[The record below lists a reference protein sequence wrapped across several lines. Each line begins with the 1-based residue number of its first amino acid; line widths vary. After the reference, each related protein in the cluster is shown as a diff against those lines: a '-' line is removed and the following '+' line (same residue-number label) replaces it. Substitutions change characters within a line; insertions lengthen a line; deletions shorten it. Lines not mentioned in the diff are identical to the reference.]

1 MLAPEEDK
9 MKRRTLLLIGLLMC
23 SAIAFAK
30 EKKAAAVPAAAPPN
44 YKAMV
49 QAEYDLW
56 STMDS
61 AKVSPM
67 FAPDADLIF
76 FDITPLKYNGWSE
89 YQKGV
94 MKVFEPY
101 QTMKCTVNDD
111 VHGGRSGNMAW
122 TASTVACHAQKK
134 DGGVD
139 DMTLRTTEIWQ
150 KRGAKWLIVHEHA
163 SVPMKE

>member
-1 MLAPEEDK
+1 
-9 MKRRTLLLIGLLMC
+9 MKLRTMVVLCLVLLSSL
-23 SAIAFAK
+23 AFAK
-30 EKKAAAVPAAAPPN
+30 TKKAAAEAVPPD
-44 YKAMV
+44 YKGMM

-61 AKVSPM
+61 AKVSPL

-76 FDITPLKYNGWSE
+76 FDITPLKYNGWAE

-101 QTMKCTVNDD
+101 STMKCTVNDD

-122 TASTVACHAQKK
+122 TAGTVNCHAAKK

-139 DMTLRTTEIWQ
+139 DLILRTTEIYQ
-150 KRGAKWLIVHEHA
+150 KRGGKWLIVHEHA

>member
-1 MLAPEEDK
+1 MK
-9 MKRRTLLLIGLLMC
+9 MRTTILIVVVLLSTLT
-23 SAIAFAK
+23 FAK
-30 EKKAAAVPAAAPPN
+30 TKKSGDTTASPAPPD
-44 YKAMV
+44 YKAMM

-61 AKVSPM
+61 AKVAPK
-67 FAPDADLIF
+67 FATDADLIF
-76 FDITPLKYNGWSE
+76 FDIEPLKYNGWSE

-101 QTMKCTVNDD
+101 STMKCTVNDD

-122 TASTVACHAQKK
+122 TAGTVNCHAQKK

-139 DMTLRTTEIWQ
+139 DLVLRTSEIYQ
-150 KRGAKWLIVHEHA
+150 KRGGKWLIVHEHA

>member
-1 MLAPEEDK
+1 MK
-9 MKRRTLLLIGLLMC
+9 MRTAILMC
-23 SAIAFAK
+23 VVLLSTVTFAK
-30 EKKAAAVPAAAPPN
+30 TKKAATAATPVPPD
-44 YKAMV
+44 YKGMM

-61 AKVSPM
+61 SKVSPL

-101 QTMKCTVNDD
+101 STMKCTVNDD

-122 TASTVACHAQKK
+122 TAGTVNCHAQKK

-139 DMTLRTTEIWQ
+139 DMVLRTSEIYQ

>member
-1 MLAPEEDK
+1 MKTPTMLLVCLV
-9 MKRRTLLLIGLLMC
+9 LLSGF
-23 SAIAFAK
+23 AFAK
-30 EKKAAAVPAAAPPN
+30 TKKSAATPAAVRPD
-44 YKAMV
+44 YKAMM

-56 STMDS
+56 STMDP

-76 FDITPLKYNGWSE
+76 FDITPLKYNGWAE

-94 MKVFEPY
+94 AKVFEPY

-111 VHGGRSGNMAW
+111 VHGGHSGNMAW
-122 TASTVACHAQKK
+122 TAGTVNCHAAKK

-139 DMTLRTTEIWQ
+139 DLVLRTSEIYQ

>member
-1 MLAPEEDK
+1 MRVRAVV
-9 MKRRTLLLIGLLMC
+9 LLSLVLIC
-23 SAIAFAK
+23 AAAFAK
-30 EKKAAAVPAAAPPN
+30 EKKAATAKAAVPPD
-44 YKAMV
+44 YKGMM

-56 STMDS
+56 STMDP
-61 AKVSPM
+61 AKVAPM
-67 FAPDADLIF
+67 FASDADLIF

-101 QTMKCTVNDD
+101 QTMKCAVNDD

-122 TASTVACHAQKK
+122 TAGTVNCHATKK

-139 DMTLRTTEIWQ
+139 DLILRTTEIYQ

>member
-1 MLAPEEDK
+1 MRVRA
-9 MKRRTLLLIGLLMC
+9 LLLVFLVLGC
-23 SAIAFAK
+23 YSAFAK
-30 EKKAAAVPAAAPPN
+30 EKKAVAAKAAVPPD

-111 VHGGRSGNMAW
+111 VHGGRSGNTAYS
-122 TASTVACHAQKK
+122 ASTVGCHAVKK
-134 DGGVD
+134 DGGVE
-139 DMTLRTTEIWQ
+139 DMTLRSTEIWQ
-150 KRGAKWLIVHEHA
+150 KRGSKWLIAHEHA